1 MNNLLNQKGKK
12 KITNSR
18 RLSSIEQ
25 YLFGFDLD
33 GKRLNAGNQDG
44 MSLRAR
50 LQENITGYAGRLNTY
65 TIEEVLNRI
74 DGLNK
79 DLQKI
84 KDVQTLILT
93 SIIASVIGAVAGA
106 GLSYFL

>member
-1 MNNLLNQKGKK
+1 MKKK

-33 GKRLNAGNQDG
+33 GKRLSAGNQDG

-50 LQENITGYAGRLNTY
+50 LQENITGYSGRLNTY
-65 TIEEVLNRI
+65 TIEEVLKKIQELDRNI
-74 DGLNK
+74 DK
-79 DLQKI
+79 V
-84 KDVQTLILT
+84 KDVQTYIL
-93 SIIASVIGAVAGA
+93 SLLVGASVGVVLVWAISV
-106 GLSYFL
+106 FL

>member
-1 MNNLLNQKGKK
+1 MKKK

-33 GKRLNAGNQDG
+33 GKRLSAGNQDG

-50 LQENITGYAGRLNTY
+50 LQETITGYSGRLNTY
-65 TIEEVLNRI
+65 TIEEVLKKIQELDRNI
-74 DGLNK
+74 DK
-79 DLQKI
+79 V
-84 KDVQTLILT
+84 KDVQTYILSLLIG
-93 SIIASVIGAVAGA
+93 ASVGVVLVWAISV
-106 GLSYFL
+106 FL

>member
-1 MNNLLNQKGKK
+1 MKKK
-12 KITNSR
+12 KINNTD

-33 GKRLNAGNQDG
+33 GKRLNAPPNQNG

-50 LQENITGYAGRLNTY
+50 LQENITGTAYRHNRGNT
-65 TIEEVLNRI
+65 IKEVLKRI

-84 KDVQTLILT
+84 KDIQTLILI
-93 SIIASVIGAVAGA
+93 SIIALVIGAVAGV

>member
-1 MNNLLNQKGKK
+1 MKKK

-25 YLFGFDLD
+25 YLYGFDLD
-33 GKRLNAGNQDG
+33 GNRLSAPPNQNG

-50 LQENITGYAGRLNTY
+50 LQENITGTAYRNNRGNT
-65 TIEEVLNRI
+65 IKEVLNRI
-74 DGLNK
+74 DGLNE

-84 KDVQTLILT
+84 KDVQTWILS
-93 SIIASVIGAVAGA
+93 SIIALVIGAVAGV
-106 GLSYFL
+106 GLSYFLYL

>member
-1 MNNLLNQKGKK
+1 MKEK

-33 GKRLNAGNQDG
+33 GKRLSAGNQDG

-50 LQENITGYAGRLNTY
+50 LQENITGCAGRSNTY
-65 TIEEVLNRI
+65 TIKQVLKRIEELDRNI
-74 DGLNK
+74 NK
-79 DLQKI
+79 V
-84 KDVQTLILT
+84 KDVQTYIL
-93 SIIASVIGAVAGA
+93 SLLLGALVGGAIAWAVSV
-106 GLSYFL
+106 FL